1 MMECEKSDKSIE
13 IGEKYMALW
22 RNGIKQP
29 VEIIEIRP
37 LKKFRELSV
46 SKDATMLPNSS
57 G

>member
-29 VEIIEIRP
+29 AEIIEIRP
-37 LKKFRELSV
+37 LKKFRELNV